1 MKLAFKVALALVLAI
16 ASVQIFFGFLRVH
29 REVDTFVQDAVTD
42 HFTLGGAMAYAAARV
57 VDSHGVNEAASLI
70 DHTDDDYESI
80 DIRWAGASTLTQPR
94 HDLVL
99 LRRKDS
105 GAVSWKSPAFDEAS
119 SRVLTLI
126 PVVHHGEVVGVL
138 ASVMRRDGYLVTEAR
153 DGEELVTIAL
163 DLMDGQGRKLDLI
176 VSDIRMPGHT
186 GLDVLRLL
194 RGFGWDVPIILIT
207 AFGDLRT
214 HRAAEQS
221 GVHAVLDK
229 PFELDDLRTLLLHFA
244 PPR

>member
-1 MKLAFKVALALVLAI
+1 MSATQ
-16 ASVQIFFGFLRVH
+16 VQ
-29 REVDTFVQDAVTD
+29 AVFPT
-42 HFTLGGAMAYAAARV
+42 H
-57 VDSHGVNEAASLI
+57 
-70 DHTDDDYESI
+70 
-80 DIRWAGASTLTQPR
+80 
-94 HDLVL
+94 VL
-99 LRRKDS
+99 LAED
-105 GAVSWKSPAFDEAS
+105 DEDMRS
-119 SRVLTLI
+119 M
-126 PVVHHGEVVGVL
+126 L
-138 ASVMRRDGYLVTEAR
+138 ASVMRRDGYMVTEAR
-153 DGEELVTIAL
+153 DGEELISIAL
-163 DLMDGQGRKLDLI
+163 DLMDHRGRKLDLI

-207 AFGDLRT
+207 AFGDLGT